1 MLKEKILAVSMGVLL
16 AASSLAAQSSS
27 FSSSLTAEDGNTTDG
42 GTYRP
47 ATTVQNGSFEAGPFS
62 RVAIGGSVSTL
73 GPGLQITTNITRHLN
88 VRATGN
94 ALYYS
99 TNFTT
104 SGFDANA
111 KLNMVSADISAD
123 IYPFHKGFR
132 ISPGLLVLNNNKVSG
147 TSVAAGGTS
156 FTFDDATYYSANANA
171 ATGATPL
178 NADGYLHLNSTKPA
192 FTITTGWG
200 NTIPR
205 GDRHWSFPVE
215 VGVAFI
221 GSPAINVTLSG
232 WACQDE
238 AQTQCGN
245 VQDTSNSTAQDVQ
258 SSLATQIAK
267 WKSDLNPLETYPI
280 VSFGVAY
287 SFAVRGGSGIR

>member
-1 MLKEKILAVSMGVLL
+1 
-16 AASSLAAQSSS
+16 
-27 FSSSLTAEDGNTTDG
+27 
-42 GTYRP
+42 
-47 ATTVQNGSFEAGPFS
+47 
-62 RVAIGGSVSTL
+62 
-73 GPGLQITTNITRHLN
+73 LQITTNINRHLN
-88 VRATGN
+88 VRASGN
-94 ALYYS
+94 AFYYS
-99 TNFTT
+99 TDFTT

-111 KLNMVSADISAD
+111 KLNMVSAGISAD
-123 IYPFHKGFR
+123 IYPFHTGFR

-156 FTFDDATYYSANANA
+156 FTFNDATYYSANANP

-178 NADGYLHLNSTKPA
+178 SADGYLHLNSTKPA

-205 GDRHWSFPVE
+205 GERHWSFPVE
-215 VGVAFI
+215 VGIALV
-221 GSPAINVTLSG
+221 GSPSINVTLSG
-232 WACQDE
+232 WGCQDQ

-245 VQDTSNSTAQDVQ
+245 VQDASNSTARQIQ
-258 SSLATQIAK
+258 TSLTAQIAK

-287 SFAVRGGSGIR
+287 SFPVRGGSGAR

>member
-1 MLKEKILAVSMGVLL
+1 MLKQEIVVASIAILL
-16 AASSLAAQSSS
+16 AASSLAAQSA
-27 FSSSLTAEDGNTTDG
+27 FESSSLIADGSNTTGG

-47 ATTVQNGSFEAGPFS
+47 AATVQNGPINGPFS
-62 RVAIGGSVSTL
+62 RVAIGGSVGTL
-73 GPGLQITTNITRHLN
+73 GPGLQITTNINRHLN
-88 VRATGN
+88 LRATGN

-111 KLNMVSADISAD
+111 KLNLVSSDISAD
-123 IYPFHKGFR
+123 IYPFHNGFR
-132 ISPGLLVLNNNKVSG
+132 ISPGVLIVNNNKVSG

-156 FTFDDATYYSANANA
+156 FDFDDATYYSANANS

-205 GDRHWSFPVE
+205 GERHWSFPVE
-215 VGVAFI
+215 VGIALI
-221 GSPAINVTLSG
+221 GSPTINVTLSG
-232 WACQDE
+232 WACQDQ

-245 VQDTSNSTAQDVQ
+245 VQDTSNSIALDVQ
-258 SSLATQIAK
+258 TSLAAQIAK

-287 SFAVRGGSGIR
+287 SFAVRGGRGAR

>member
-1 MLKEKILAVSMGVLL
+1 MLKQKIVVASITVLL
-16 AASSLAAQSSS
+16 AASSLAAQSS
-27 FSSSLTAEDGNTTDG
+27 FESSSLIADGSNTTG

-47 ATTVQNGSFEAGPFS
+47 TATVRNGPIYGPFS
-62 RVAIGGSVSTL
+62 RVAIGGGVGTF
-73 GPGLQITTNITRHLN
+73 GPGLQITTNINRHLN
-88 VRATGN
+88 VRTTGN
-94 ALYYS
+94 VLYYS
-99 TNFTT
+99 TNFTD
-104 SGFDANA
+104 SGFNANA
-111 KLNMVSADISAD
+111 KLNMVSEDISAD
-123 IYPFHKGFR
+123 IYPFRKGFR
-132 ISPGLLVLNNNKVSG
+132 ISPGLLVVNNNKVSG

-156 FTFDDATYYSANANA
+156 FTFDDATYYSANANP

-205 GDRHWSFPVE
+205 GEGHWSFPVE
-215 VGVAFI
+215 VGIALI
-221 GSPAINVTLSG
+221 GAPTINVTLSG
-232 WACQDE
+232 WACQDQ

-267 WKSDLNPLETYPI
+267 WKSDLSPLDTYPI

-287 SFAVRGGSGIR
+287 SFAVRGSGAR